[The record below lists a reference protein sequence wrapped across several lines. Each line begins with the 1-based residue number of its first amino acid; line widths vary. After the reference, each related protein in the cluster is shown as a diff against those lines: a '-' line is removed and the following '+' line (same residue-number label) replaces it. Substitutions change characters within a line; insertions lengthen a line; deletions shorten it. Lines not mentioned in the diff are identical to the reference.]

1 LDRCGTERAR
11 DGRRIV
17 TARPRILHLGFEDP
31 LKPGAGGGSVRTDE
45 INRRLAEDFD
55 IVVAC
60 ARFPGCEPYVQDGVR
75 YVHLGAGSG
84 RDLSAATYFA
94 SQRRAVRRYAPDLV
108 IEDFGAPISTWGLPR
123 TISVPVVGVV
133 QWLFAAEKSRQYHL
147 PFDRI
152 ERFGLAAHRTLIA
165 VSDDLGSRL
174 RERNPRA
181 DVHVV
186 PNALPPQ
193 AFSTAHRGPRSGIR
207 YLGRIEDAQKG
218 ISLLLRAYATARH
231 SAEGIAQ
238 DVLVAGEGPDRRA
251 LEALAAELGIADRV
265 HFVGAVAS
273 ADRFAWLAAA
283 ELVAMPSRYETFGMV
298 AAEAM
303 AAHTPVVAFDID
315 CLRNLVTDETGR
327 RVPAFDVTAYGAAL
341 RELGADAALRSS
353 LGNRGAADVAHLT
366 WDNAA
371 EHQGRIYSATL
382 HGRLPAVAR

>member
-1 LDRCGTERAR
+1 M
-11 DGRRIV
+11 
-17 TARPRILHLGFEDP
+17 TARPRILHLGYEDP
-31 LKPGAGGGSVRTDE
+31 RKPGAGGGSVRTDE
-45 INRRLAEDFD
+45 INTRLARDFD

-60 ARFPGCEPYVQDGVR
+60 ARFEGCEPYTKDGVR
-75 YVHLGAGSG
+75 YVHLGIGSG

-94 SQRRAVRRYAPDLV
+94 AQWAAVRRYAPDLV
-108 IEDFGAPISTWGLPR
+108 VEDFGAPISTWGLPR
-123 TISVPVVGVV
+123 TTSVPVVGVV

-193 AFSTAHRGPRSGIR
+193 AFATPHDGPRDGIR

-218 ISLLLRAYATARH
+218 LSLLLRAYATA
-231 SAEGIAQ
+231 AAAPGGIAQ
-238 DVLVAGEGPDRRA
+238 DVLVAGEGPDRA
-251 LEALAAELGIADRV
+251 SLEALAVDLGIADRV
-265 HFVGAVAS
+265 RFVGPVAP

-298 AAEAM
+298 AAESM

-315 CLRNLVTDETGR
+315 CLRNLVTDDTGR
-327 RVPAFDVTAYGAAL
+327 RVAAFDVEAYASAL
-341 RELGADAALRSS
+341 RELGADATLRSS
-353 LGNRGAADVAHLT
+353 LGTRGAADVAHLT

-371 EHQGRIYSATL
+371 EHQGGIYRAAM
-382 HGRLPAVAR
+382 RDRVPAGVR

>member
-1 LDRCGTERAR
+1 
-11 DGRRIV
+11 V
-17 TARPRILHLGFEDP
+17 TGRPRILHLGYEDP
-31 LKPGAGGGSVRTDE
+31 RKPGAGGGSVRTAE
-45 INRRLAEDFD
+45 INTRLARDFE

-60 ARFPGCEPYVQDGVR
+60 ARFPGCEPYIQDGVR
-75 YVHLGAGSG
+75 YVHLGVGTG

-94 SQRRAVRRYAPDLV
+94 AQWGAVRRYAPDLV

-123 TISVPVVGVV
+123 TMSIPVVGVV

-152 ERFGLAAHRTLIA
+152 ERYGLAAHRTLIA
-165 VSDDLGSRL
+165 VSDDLGTRL

-181 DVHVV
+181 EVHVV

-193 AFSTAHRGPRSGIR
+193 AFATSPDGPREGIR

-218 ISLLLRAYATARH
+218 LSLLLRAYA
-231 SAEGIAQ
+231 SAVRAPGGITQ

-251 LEALAAELGIADRV
+251 LEALAADLGVADRV
-265 HFVGAVAS
+265 HFIGPVAP

-298 AAEAM
+298 AAESM
-303 AAHTPVVAFDID
+303 AARTPVVAFDID
-315 CLRNLVTDETGR
+315 CLRNLVNDDIGR
-327 RVPAFDVTAYGAAL
+327 RVPAFDVEAYAAAL

-353 LGNRGAADVAHLT
+353 LGRRGAADVAHLT

-371 EHQGRIYSATL
+371 EHQGRVYRAAL
-382 HGRLPAVAR
+382 RGRTPAVAR